1 MRLVGA
7 KMGRPGALEFP
18 DTTNVG
24 ASFGQEISYQSSSN
38 GQRTSSGSGAFQY
51 MSARH
56 GADSPVFVVV
66 ESVGAI
72 AKTAPLFGLQFVSPL
87 CL

>member
-1 MRLVGA
+1 
-7 KMGRPGALEFP
+7 
-18 DTTNVG
+18 
-24 ASFGQEISYQSSSN
+24 
-38 GQRTSSGSGAFQY
+38 

-72 AKTAPLFGLQFVSPL
+72 ANTAPFFGLQFVSPL